1 MSARVLLVDDLE
13 LNRKLLEAQLRRDYY
28 QVSSVASGAEALVAA
43 KADQPDIIL
52 LDIMMP
58 GMDGFEVCARLKA
71 DPATRHIP
79 IVFVSALDER
89 VDRLRGLELGAD
101 DFLTKP
107 VDAAQLTARMRSL
120 ARLKIVT
127 DELRLREAAGRQ
139 LGAIDGD
146 PWRDNGLGARIV
158 LVDDDAARIAAIEGA
173 LGSEHAIVPVGRSGA
188 AVGHGRPDLFL
199 VAATATTFDGLRL
212 VASLRTSAGSRNI
225 PILAVCDADH
235 RDGALRA
242 LDLGAHDVAYLPLD
256 DEELSARVR
265 TIVKRKRYVESMR
278 SFLDRGLE
286 MAVTD
291 QLTGLNNRRY
301 LTNQLQG
308 LVMRAARGGEPVSV
322 ILADIDHFKSIN
334 DTFGHDAGDE
344 VLKALAARL
353 STNLRPSDMPCR
365 YGGEE
370 FVIVMPNTFPDFA
383 AMVAERLRR
392 DVAGAPFGIGEGR
405 ELVVTASFGVA
416 GTGVGVDTAERLMK
430 RADEALY
437 RAKQAGR
444 NRVVAEAA

>member
-13 LNRKLLEAQLRRDYY
+13 LNRKLLEAQLRREYY
-28 QVSSVASGAEALVAA
+28 QVSSVASGLEALAAA

-79 IVFVSALDER
+79 VVFVSALDER

-107 VDAAQLTARMRSL
+107 VDSAQLTARMRSL

-158 LVDDDAARIAAIEGA
+158 IVDDDTRRAAAIEAA
-173 LGSEHAIVPVGRSGA
+173 LGGQHLVVPVGRS
-188 AVGHGRPDLFL
+188 AVSVGQARPDLIL
-199 VAATATTFDGLRL
+199 VTAAAAAFDGLRL
-212 VASLRTSAGSRNI
+212 IAGLRSSAASRNI
-225 PILAVCDADH
+225 PILALCDGDQPDA
-235 RDGALRA
+235 ALRA

-256 DEELSARVR
+256 EDELAARVR
-265 TIVKRKRYVESMR
+265 TIVKRKRYVEAMR

-291 QLTGLNNRRY
+291 QLTGLSNRRF
-301 LTNQLQG
+301 LTTQLQG

-322 ILADIDHFKSIN
+322 ILADIDHFKAIN
-334 DTFGHDAGDE
+334 DTHGHDAGDE

-353 STNLRPSDMPCR
+353 STSLRPADMACR
-365 YGGEE
+365 FGGEE
-370 FVIVMPNTFPDFA
+370 FVIIMPNTFADFA

-392 DVAGAPFGIGEGR
+392 DVAAAPVAIGGGR
-405 ELVVTASFGVA
+405 EIAVTASFGVA
-416 GTGVGVDTAERLMK
+416 GVAAGDTAERLLK